1 MCDDKFLT
9 KLETREFIQGDTFV
23 LAFQFTDMD
32 NGVIV
37 PEVTQITWNLC
48 TYDYFNTVVLTKNGA
63 SNSDQIKVDEATGIV
78 YITLNSSD
86 TENLKDGKYIQQPII
101 TYGSNDYIR
110 AWGEVIFRRKVGGV

>member
-9 KLETREFIQGDTFV
+9 KLATRQFIQGDSFI

-32 NGVIV
+32 NTIIIPNVN
-37 PEVTQITWNLC
+37 QITWNLC
-48 TYDYFNTVVLTKNGA
+48 TYDYYQTIILSKNGMED
-63 SNSDQIKVDEATGIV
+63 SQQITVDESTGVV
-78 YITLNSSD
+78 YVQLSSLD

-101 TYGSNDYIR
+101 TFGDNDYIR

>member
-9 KLETREFIQGDTFV
+9 KLATRQFIQGDSFI

-32 NGVIV
+32 NTVIIPNV
-37 PEVTQITWNLC
+37 NQITWNLC
-48 TYDYFNTVVLTKNGA
+48 TYDYYQTIILSKNGMED
-63 SNSDQIKVDEATGIV
+63 SQQITVDESTGVV
-78 YITLNSSD
+78 YVQLSSLD

-101 TYGSNDYIR
+101 TFGDNDYIR

>member
-9 KLETREFIQGDTFV
+9 KLATRQFIQGDSFI

-32 NGVIV
+32 NNIIIPNVD
-37 PEVTQITWNLC
+37 QITWNLC
-48 TYDYFNTVVLTKNGA
+48 TYDYYQTIILSKNGIKD
-63 SNSDQIKVDEATGIV
+63 SQQITVDESTGVV
-78 YITLNSSD
+78 YIQLNSLD

-101 TYGSNDYIR
+101 TFGDNDYIR

>member
-9 KLETREFIQGDTFV
+9 KLATRQFIQGDSFI

-32 NGVIV
+32 NTIIIPNVN
-37 PEVTQITWNLC
+37 QITWNLC
-48 TYDYFNTVVLTKNGA
+48 TYDYYQTIILSKNGMED
-63 SNSDQIKVDEATGIV
+63 SQQITVDESTGVV
-78 YITLNSSD
+78 YIQLSSLD

-101 TYGSNDYIR
+101 SFGDNDYIR